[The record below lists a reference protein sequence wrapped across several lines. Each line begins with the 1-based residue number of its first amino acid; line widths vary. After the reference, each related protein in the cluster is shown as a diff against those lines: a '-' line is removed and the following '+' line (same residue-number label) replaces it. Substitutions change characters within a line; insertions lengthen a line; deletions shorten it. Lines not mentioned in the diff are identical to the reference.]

1 MDTETGTD
9 ADDAGMYK
17 TSALSGVL
25 QRGKEAFVELTYL
38 SQQWQ
43 PSHKDQSEPPLY
55 AFWMASSEVD
65 QKFLG
70 YFAKVTTT
78 ENNYLSR

>member
-1 MDTETGTD
+1 MLCGPGFPQNDSNMDRGNGDLETCSHTKKRWKQG
-9 ADDAGMYK
+9 
-17 TSALSGVL
+17 
-25 QRGKEAFVELTYL
+25 FIELTFL
-38 SQQWQ
+38 SQQWRQ
-43 PSHKDQSEPPLY
+43 QETPRLY

-70 YFAKVTTT
+70 YFAKVITT